1 MKGVIAVDFDGV
13 IHSYVSGWTGPV
25 PVDPPVLGARDAIAT
40 IRALGFE
47 VHVFSCRALTTE
59 GRDGIRGWLALHD
72 IRVDLITGQKPHAL
86 LYLDDRGAR
95 FNGSWDE
102 ILELAR
108 NVPRPWNAGLQPAPA
123 VRLEAHSPTCG
134 TCGREVY
141 VVTPEG
147 KYEACGH
154 AVPEAVRP

>member
-40 IRALGFE
+40 VRALGFE

-72 IRVDLITGQKPHAL
+72 IRVDLITGQKPHAV
-86 LYLDDRGAR
+86 LYIDDRGAR
-95 FNGSWDE
+95 FTGSWE
-102 ILELAR
+102 AVLELAR
-108 NVPRPWNAGLQPAPA
+108 NVPRPWNAGLQPAP
-123 VRLEAHSPTCG
+123 VRLEAAPPTCG
-134 TCGREVY
+134 TCGGVVY
-141 VVTPEG
+141 EVTPEG
-147 KYEACGH
+147 RYAACGH